1 MKEYRNEGGKS
12 GVARYE
18 LGADSITIEYSSG
31 ATYLYTV
38 ESAGRETIDTM
49 KQLAEAGK
57 GLNSFIGMHARR
69 KYSKKNGNDPV
80 S

>member
-1 MKEYRNEGGKS
+1 MKDYRNEGGGS
-12 GVARYE
+12 GVARFE

-38 ESAGRETIDTM
+38 ESAGREAIDTM

-57 GLNSFIGMHARR
+57 GLNSYIGKHVRGKYAR
-69 KYSKKNGNDPV
+69 KT
-80 S
+80 